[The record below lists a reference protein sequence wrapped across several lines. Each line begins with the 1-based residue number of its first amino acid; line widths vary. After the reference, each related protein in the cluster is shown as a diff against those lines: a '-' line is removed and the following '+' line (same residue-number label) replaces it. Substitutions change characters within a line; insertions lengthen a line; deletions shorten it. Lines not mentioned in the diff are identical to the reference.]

1 MERPRVNSR
10 IIKAQPILTS
20 DQKLPPL
27 KQFSDEWFITKWLE
41 DWTGN
46 DVRLAID
53 KHINLVDLIL
63 DNPEDSSQIVNM
75 VKGMARKYDSTMAT
89 VTNILTWFG
98 ERRPDIYQA
107 LTERKE
113 GIIWLNLQVEKLTQM
128 FYG

>member
-1 MERPRVNSR
+1 MKVIQAKP
-10 IIKAQPILTS
+10 ALTS
-20 DQKLPPL
+20 DQQLPPL

-53 KHINLVDLIL
+53 RQINLVDLIL
-63 DNPEDSSQIVNM
+63 DNPEESSKIVNM
-75 VKGMARKYDSTMAT
+75 VKGIARKYDSNMAT

-98 ERRPDIYQA
+98 ERRSDIYQA